1 MVTSNIKACIPC
13 DIHKVWDIVL
23 AVDKYCSWRSDVRE
37 TKVLNEKQF
46 VEYTN
51 DGYSTTFTIT
61 VIEPYKRWEFDI
73 ENGNM
78 KGHWI
83 GMFTS
88 KGDETELDFTEYVTP
103 KKVFMKPFVKAFLK
117 KQQEQFI
124 RDLKKSLE

>member
-1 MVTSNIKACIPC
+1 MATSNIKACIPC
-13 DIHKVWDIVL
+13 DIHKVWDIIL

-61 VIEPYKRWEFDI
+61 VVEPYKRWEFDI

-83 GMFTS
+83 GMFNS
-88 KGDETELDFTEYVTP
+88 KGDATELDFTEYVTP
-103 KKVFMKPFVKAFLK
+103 KKIFMKPFVKAFLK

-124 RDLKKSLE
+124 KDLKKSLE